1 MNDILDKIT
10 NVLKKYLD
18 IKKYDFFLYGS
29 RAKWDFFFR
38 SDYDIWILWKEKISN
53 KTKFKIEEEFE
64 NIPALIDF
72 TDFANVSKEF
82 KENAMKNVI
91 WLNKIKKDI

>member
-18 IKKYDFFLYGS
+18 TNKYDFFLYGS
-29 RAKWDFFFR
+29 RAKGDFFFR

-53 KTKFKIEEEFE
+53 KIKFEIEDEFE

-72 TDFANVSKEF
+72 TDFANVSPEF
-82 KENAMKNVI
+82 KENAMKNII
-91 WLNKIKKDI
+91 WLNKIKK